1 MHRLDHALR
10 QLANA
15 IFDVV
20 DPFPFRP
27 QTRVTVLQDRQSHYS
42 PRVNAG
48 RFFTPASFNASIT
61 FTIVPNDAFL
71 SACNASVLRRVSDKF
86 FTALSSSSTATIFP
100 SSLISSF

>member
-15 IFDVV
+15 VFDVV

-27 QTRVTVLQDRQSHYS
+27 QNRVTVLQDRQSHCS

-61 FTIVPNDAFL
+61 FTIVPKDAFL
-71 SACNASVLRRVSDKF
+71 SASSASALRRVSGRF
-86 FTALSSSSTATIFP
+86 LTAFSSSSTAIVFP
-100 SSLISSF
+100 SSWISSF